1 MLILVIAVAGAV
13 FGEAAARGAIVGQL
27 GELMGQE
34 GAAALETMIKSVGRR
49 GAGLVATVVGTATLL
64 AAATAVFG
72 ELQAS
77 FNRIWKVGPNA
88 HRNLSGLL
96 RARLLGLS
104 LILAIGFLL
113 LVSLVLS
120 AALSG
125 FGHYLDRIFP
135 GLHAMVQ
142 GLHLLL
148 SLAITTLLFAMMFK
162 ILPDARVAWDDVW
175 HGAAAT
181 ALLFTIGKY
190 LIGLYIGST
199 HVASAYGAA
208 GALVIILLWIY
219 YSAQIVLFGAEFAK
233 ACADRRQLAAE
244 SGSTP
249 SAGDGAAKG
258 MARPGERDKLRIA
271 GLCGA
276 VAHPSLAIRVSPR

>member
-1 MLILVIAVAGAV
+1 M
-13 FGEAAARGAIVGQL
+13 
-27 GELMGQE
+27 
-34 GAAALETMIKSVGRR
+34 
-49 GAGLVATVVGTATLL
+49 
-64 AAATAVFG
+64 
-72 ELQAS
+72 
-77 FNRIWKVGPNA
+77 
-88 HRNLSGLL
+88 
-96 RARLLGLS
+96 
-104 LILAIGFLL
+104 
-113 LVSLVLS
+113 SLVLS

-208 GALVIILLWIY
+208 GALVTISRWIY
-219 YSAQIVLFGAEFAK
+219 YSAQDRAVRGGVCQGVRRPPAARLGIAEFDAVGGR
-233 ACADRRQLAAE
+233 RRQRKGWPNQASDSLLAPEQLDSLEGLIKQRLRLDIA
-244 SGSTP
+244 SVR
-249 SAGDGAAKG
+249 G
-258 MARPGERDKLRIA
+258 MN
-271 GLCGA
+271 
-276 VAHPSLAIRVSPR
+276 PRQWFPISR